1 MAQVFLS
8 YAREDEERVENL
20 YQELSEEGFKPWMDK
35 KDILPGENWPSS
47 IQRAIRRSDFF
58 LACLSA
64 NSVSKR
70 GFLQREIKDALDIW
84 QEMLDSDIYLIPVRL
99 ENCEVP
105 ESLHKLQWVNL
116 FEEDGWTRLMKA
128 IQVGIE
134 RRNEDTPRATAV
146 QVAVVLDSDIQEFT
160 PVEQE
165 SFFFALSGIVNINPD
180 QIRILRVAPRSI
192 PVMLEMPEEAAQ
204 LLVSMCLAKDPVLQT
219 LHIAEADLRPVTA
232 SPGISRQEVEPGV
245 PHPAKRLLGRI
256 ALVAA
261 PVIVGAAIFL
271 AFRGP
276 EPPPLA
282 RVVRTV
288 SEIHVDGLLN
298 EPAWSEGDSLTYA
311 VHPAKNGS
319 TTATVHF
326 LWDDDHLYAG
336 FDVNDTQVEMADLS
350 TLWDSDSVSLLLH
363 DSGIAEHRQSL
374 GEELGDY
381 RAVQLKPMTTLN
393 EPADADNGYTVEMRI
408 KWRQP
413 PLLGRRIRADLL
425 SVDHDANPGAKADA
439 PGTVF
444 SKLSWDGDGDITSA
458 GASLLLVAGKH

>member
-1 MAQVFLS
+1 MVQIFLS
-8 YAREDEERVENL
+8 YAQPDEEKAKNL
-20 YQELSEEGFKPWMDK
+20 YQKLSDAGFKPWMDK
-35 KDILPGENWPSS
+35 KDILPGEQWKLA
-47 IQRAIRRSDFF
+47 IQKAIQDSDFF

-64 NSVSKR
+64 NSVNRR
-70 GFLQREIKDALDIW
+70 GFIQRETRDALDIW
-84 QEMLDSDIYLIPVRL
+84 QEKLDSDIYLIPVRL
-99 ENCEVP
+99 EDCEVP
-105 ESLHKLQWVNL
+105 ESLRKFQWVNL
-116 FEEDGWTRLMKA
+116 FEEDGWTRLVKA
-128 IQVGIE
+128 IQVE
-134 RRNEDTPRATAV
+134 NEPTV
-146 QVAVVLDSDIQEFT
+146 QVAVLLESDIQEFT

-165 SFFFALSGIVNINPD
+165 SFIFALSGIVNISPD
-180 QIRILRVAPRSI
+180 QIRILRVASGSI
-192 PVMLEMPEEAAQ
+192 PATLEMPEEAAQ
-204 LLVSMCLAKDPVLQT
+204 LLVSMCSARDPVLQT
-219 LHIAEADLRPVTA
+219 LHIAEADLRPVPA

-261 PVIVGAAIFL
+261 LVIVGAAIFL

-282 RVVRTV
+282 RVVQTV
-288 SEIHVDGLLN
+288 SEIHVDGLLD

-326 LWDDDHLYAG
+326 LWDDDYLYAG

-350 TLWDSDSVSLLLH
+350 TLWDGDSVSLLLQ
-363 DSGIAEHRQSL
+363 DGGIAEHRQSL

-393 EPADADNGYTVEMRI
+393 EPADTDNGYTVEMRI
-408 KWRQP
+408 RWRQP

-458 GASLLLVAGKH
+458 GASLLLVDGKH